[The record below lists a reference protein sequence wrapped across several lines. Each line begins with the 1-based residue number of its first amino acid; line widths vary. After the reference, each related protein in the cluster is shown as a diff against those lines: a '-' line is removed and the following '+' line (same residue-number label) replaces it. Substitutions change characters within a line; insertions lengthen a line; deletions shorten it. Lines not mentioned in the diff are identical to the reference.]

1 MTVHTV
7 CTAIATAIAGLL
19 ASSVTAYAQAIDH
32 SALQDVIGEPVTT
45 SVTGK
50 PQRVSELPGS
60 MIVITADQIARSPAR
75 DVPSLLKTYAGID
88 VNRWTAGQSD
98 VAVRGGVQ
106 TYNARLLVLVDGRQ
120 VYLDHY
126 GMTNWNLLG
135 VANEDIQQI
144 ELLRGPASAMFGF
157 NASTGVVNI
166 ITRKPDDATALRT
179 EASVGNHGMSRLAA
193 SLYVPVTDGVGA
205 KVTASR
211 LREDERRVPA
221 TILDRPHR
229 EVEADHVAAELN
241 AAFGVSTVTIGGGY
255 DVSRQVEFLPAQL
268 LSNQLYR
275 SANLAAGITHDTE
288 WGGLALSGFVD
299 WLDAD
304 YGTDG
309 SIGGL
314 ARGLMLSNRIA
325 VGKASGLY
333 RLGDDDT
340 LRLGFEFRN
349 NHLASNAQYSDIVGY
364 DVASANAM
372 IDLHP
377 TGRVTATAAVRFD
390 QLWLYQSGAIAR
402 PAVDDPADYRH
413 TFHRVS
419 FNAAL
424 LIRTGIEGQ
433 LRINGGLGYQLPS
446 LTNYAFRLEVALP
459 PPLPSALIVAG
470 SPAIRPAST
479 WSGEIGYSDQ
489 RGGIRGE
496 ATAFY
501 THTRGTIAPP
511 SEMPSEF
518 TEVLFTPEPVLVERY
533 HSAGDYSTC
542 GAELTLSGRRA
553 ALGWRANYTWTRTRS
568 HLDQRDVRSLM
579 LIQPRLTTPTH
590 KVNVVLDYDTGGLWS
605 VTGIARYTSATQQFA
620 LAPEVPLPVVKLFDV
635 AAALAL
641 DARLG
646 FRLSRGIE
654 VFAAGENLTLAR
666 GVAVSPIP
674 ADRRVRG
681 GLRATF

>member
-1 MTVHTV
+1 MHTV
-7 CTAIATAIAGLL
+7 CTAIATAVAGLL
-19 ASSVTAYAQAIDH
+19 ASCVTAYAQAIDY

-50 PQRVSELPGS
+50 PQRASELPGS
-60 MIVITADQIARSPAR
+60 MIVITAEQIVRSPAR

-135 VANEDIQQI
+135 VASEDIQQI
-144 ELLRGPASAMFGF
+144 ELLRGPASALYGF

-166 ITRKPDDATALRT
+166 ITRKPGDTTALRT
-179 EASVGNHGMSRLAA
+179 EVSAGNHGMNRVAA
-193 SLYVPVTDGVGA
+193 SLYVPVTDRVGA

-221 TILDRPHR
+221 TILDRPR
-229 EVEADHVAAELN
+229 FTVAADHVAAALD
-241 AAFGVSTVTIGGGY
+241 ASSGATTATLGGGY
-255 DVSRQVEFLPAQL
+255 DLSRQVEFLPTQL

-275 SANLAAGITHDTE
+275 SYNLRAGMTHDTE
-288 WGGLALSGFVD
+288 WGGLAFSGFVD

-314 ARGLMLSNRIA
+314 ARGLTLSNRIM
-325 VGKASGLY
+325 VGKAAGLY
-333 RLGDDDT
+333 RLGADDT

-349 NHLASNAQYSDIVGY
+349 NHLASNAQYADIVGY
-364 DVASANAM
+364 NVASANAM

-377 TGRVTATAAVRFD
+377 TGRVTTTAAVRLD

-402 PAVDDPADYRH
+402 PAVDDPASYRQA
-413 TFHRVS
+413 FHRVS
-419 FNAAL
+419 FNAAVL
-424 LIRTGIEGQ
+424 VRTGIEGQ

-459 PPLPSALIVAG
+459 EPLPASLIVAG
-470 SPAIRPAST
+470 SPNIRPTGT
-479 WSGEIGYSDQ
+479 WSAEIGYSDR

-501 THTRGTIAPP
+501 AHTNGAIAPP
-511 SEMPSEF
+511 SEVPSEL
-518 TEVLFTPEPVLVERY
+518 TEVQFLPGPVIVERY
-533 HSAGDYSTC
+533 YAAGDYTTF
-542 GAELTLSGRRA
+542 GTELTLSGRLA
-553 ALGWRANYTWTRTRS
+553 VLDWRANYTWTTTRS
-568 HLDQRDVRSLM
+568 DLDNRNALSPILV
-579 LIQPRLTTPTH
+579 QPALTTPTH
-590 KVNVVLDYDTGGLWS
+590 KVNVELGYDGGDRWLATGVL
-605 VTGIARYTSATQQFA
+605 RYTSATQQFA
-620 LAPEVPLPVVKLFDV
+620 LAPEVPLAVVKLFHV
-635 AAALAL
+635 ADAIAL

-654 VFAAGENLTLAR
+654 VFVAGENLTLA
-666 GVAVSPIP
+666 GGAAVSPIP